1 MGINKFIYF
10 LKLFLL
16 KSSKFDNFVQIPL
29 NREPN
34 DRGPAHAGLPAA
46 TYWDHMGPTVHYHY
60 QCTGTHLAHT
70 SWHVLLN
77 PAHTWLSGSATS
89 RLKWPKPELIELIY
103 LFNLCIWRGVPIV
116 LSWVG
121 LWGPTLESLGNRI
134 KYVKEKKYWNTI

>member
-46 TYWDHMGPTVHYHY
+46 TY
-60 QCTGTHLAHT
+60 
-70 SWHVLLN
+70 
-77 PAHTWLSGSATS
+77 
-89 RLKWPKPELIELIY
+89 
-103 LFNLCIWRGVPIV
+103 
-116 LSWVG
+116 
-121 LWGPTLESLGNRI
+121 
-134 KYVKEKKYWNTI
+134 